1 MSKYGLNTLCTKF
14 DAFITKCKKIWLK
27 RCTALGT
34 NGVPRSVMSF
44 KSLVELDPEVDSGD
58 NEVEETNNFG
68 SFS

>member
-1 MSKYGLNTLCTKF
+1 MSKYDLNTLCTKF
-14 DAFITKCKKIWLK
+14 VAFITKWKKIWLK
-27 RCTALGT
+27 HCTALGT